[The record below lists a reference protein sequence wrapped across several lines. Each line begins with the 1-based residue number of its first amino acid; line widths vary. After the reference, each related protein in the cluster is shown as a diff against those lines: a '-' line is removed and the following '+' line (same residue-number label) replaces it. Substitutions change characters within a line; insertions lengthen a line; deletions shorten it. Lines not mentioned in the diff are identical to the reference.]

1 MKRQRPNRMKCST
14 IFRHICEHLDADLR
28 SPRCR
33 EIKAHIDG
41 CKNCTVYLASLKKT
55 ISLYRCYPVPAIPRR
70 ARKKMFA
77 ALTLQTTTS
86 PR

>member
-1 MKRQRPNRMKCST
+1 MKSPRPNTLKCRSV
-14 IFRHICEHLDADLR
+14 FRHICEHLDADLR
-28 SPRCR
+28 SPQCR

-55 ISLYRCYPVPAIPRR
+55 VSLYRCYPVPAIPRR
-70 ARKKMFA
+70 ARKKMLA
-77 ALTLQTTTS
+77 ALALQPKLA